1 MGRNKKYWKFQS
13 GSVSLEKPVLVG
25 ILNVT
30 PDSFSDGGEYVA
42 VEHAIERAR
51 LMIKQGAEIIDI
63 GGESTRP
70 GAKRISAAEQMQ
82 RVLPVIQ
89 EMHDVFISI
98 DTTSVEV
105 AAAAIDAGASIIN
118 DVSACQDEPEMFGLA
133 ATTGAGLVL
142 MHRLVEPE
150 LDQYSDKYHTSP
162 EYGDVVGDVR
172 GWLLARVEIAL
183 GHGVKPEA
191 IAIDPGLGF
200 GKSVGQNVAIIEG
213 IEDFVESG
221 YPVFVGASR
230 KSFIGAISEI
240 SDPKERDEASAR
252 VAVTL
257 FRGGAKVFR
266 VHDVRTHKRMLQSA
280 SQEME
285 NNRR

>member
-1 MGRNKKYWKFQS
+1 MVRNEKYWKFQS
-13 GSVSLEKPVLVG
+13 GSVSLEKPVFVG

-30 PDSFSDGGEYVA
+30 PDSFSDGGKYVG
-42 VEHAIERAR
+42 VEQAIKRAR
-51 LMIKQGAEIIDI
+51 LMISQGAEIIDV

-70 GAKRISAAEQMQ
+70 GAKRVSASEQIQ
-82 RVLPVIQ
+82 RVLPVI
-89 EMHDVFISI
+89 EEIRDVFVSI

-118 DVSACQDEPEMFGLA
+118 DVSACQDDPEMFGLA
-133 ATTGAGLVL
+133 ASTGAGLVL

-150 LDQYSDKYHTSP
+150 FDQYSDKYQTSP

-191 IAIDPGLGF
+191 IALDPGLGF
-200 GKSVGQNVAIIEG
+200 GKSVTQNVALIGG
-213 IEDFVESG
+213 IEDFVTTG
-221 YPVFVGASR
+221 YPIFVGASR
-230 KSFIGAISEI
+230 KSFVGALSGIN
-240 SDPKERDEASAR
+240 DPLERDEASAQ

-257 FRGGAKVFR
+257 FRGGAQVFR